1 MNNNTNFNCYL
12 LINPKKIGISVNQ
25 ISDFEE
31 IYKNEV
37 EVVVDNNIN
46 QINLDHINRFLND
59 NIFKIEDQLQK
70 FVKNINL
77 ILDCDNFLTV
87 RLSLKK
93 NNNGEILTKKN
104 LTYYLNEAKDQCE
117 KTLKNRN
124 IIHMVIEKYQIDNKD
139 YSFFPDNLR
148 CKNLILVIKFICLD
162 QNLIER
168 LKEILKKYQIS
179 IKNIVSANYSSQIC
193 KDDNLNLYQMSQE
206 IISGYN
212 KNEILFVKKSSENK
226 GFFEKFF
233 NFFN

>member
-1 MNNNTNFNCYL
+1 MNSNTNFNCYL
-12 LINPKKIGISVNQ
+12 LITQKKIGISVNK
-25 ISDFEE
+25 ISNFEE

-37 EVVVDNNIN
+37 VIDHNIN
-46 QINLDHINRFLND
+46 QINLDYINRFLND

-70 FVKNINL
+70 FVKNVNL

-212 KNEILFVKKSSENK
+212 KNENLFVKKSSENK